1 MSRFSKGQTVWMGR
15 GNHQREMVV
24 AKVHN
29 NSFLPI
35 LQYSFEAPHDGFV
48 CGEQS
53 IRDTADGADLR
64 IRDCFKDDHKKETA
78 IRINTIA
85 SAKRHVIDAEP
96 FALENVFSDT
106 QVDFKPDLKLCKWL
120 TNYANGKLIIHVGSG
135 QGHLVNM
142 LKMCRAKAIGIE
154 PNIDKEEWIKW
165 RLQNDG
171 MNNFDINEIL
181 QGTVENYANLIK
193 SVNTNAIL
201 IIACPK
207 VKDFVRTTISIMP
220 FGMEL
225 IYISTDDLP
234 FVMNDPYINKE
245 VKLLAHEGI
254 SENNESMYSII
265 K

>member
-1 MSRFSKGQTVWMGR
+1 MSRFEKGQTVWMGR
-15 GNHQREMVV
+15 GEFLRELIV
-24 AKVHN
+24 ARVIN

-35 LQYSFEAPHDGFV
+35 YQYSFEAPNDDFA

-64 IRDCFKDDHKKETA
+64 IGDCFKADHKKETA
-78 IRINTIA
+78 IKINTIA
-85 SAKRHVIDAEP
+85 SAKRQVVDAEP
-96 FALENVFSDT
+96 FGLENVFSDI

-120 TNYANGKLIIHVGSG
+120 TNYANGRMFIHVGSG

-154 PNIDKEEWIKW
+154 PNIDKEDWIKW
-165 RLQNDG
+165 RLQND
-171 MNNFDINEIL
+171 NIDHFDINEIL
-181 QGTVENYANLIK
+181 QGSVEDYANLIK
-193 SVNTNAIL
+193 TLNTKAIL

-207 VKDFVRTTISIMP
+207 VKDFVKSTISIMP

-225 IYISTDDLP
+225 IYISTDELP

-245 VKLLAHEGI
+245 VKLLTHEGI
-254 SENNESMYSII
+254 SENNESIYSII